1 MKSLAAL
8 ACLALLVSCAR
19 EQGERRPAAPVMYPQ
34 TPLATAP
41 PLNNDTTKPVAT
53 APAPL
58 PSATTSSASSA
69 PPSSSAVSMSPKE
82 LFRAQD
88 ACLDHCD
95 QFACMKVANAYK
107 QGVGVPNDVLAGRRY
122 AIHACLEC
130 GAPGLAIVDQCPS
143 WGVNDAPAKKK

>member
-1 MKSLAAL
+1 MRRHAAL
-8 ACLALLVSCAR
+8 ACALVVFGCAK
-19 EQGERRPAAPVMYPQ
+19 EGGERPREPVVYPPPP
-34 TPLATAP
+34 PLATAP
-41 PLNNDTTKPVAT
+41 PLTTTPPTATAPLPPPTASSAPVAT
-53 APAPL
+53 A
-58 PSATTSSASSA
+58 SASA
-69 PPSSSAVSMSPKE
+69 GTMSPKE

-107 QGVGVPNDVLAGRRY
+107 QGAGVPNDVLAGRRY

-143 WGVNDAPAKKK
+143 WGVSDAPGKKK

>member
-1 MKSLAAL
+1 MKSRAAL
-8 ACLALLVSCAR
+8 ACVMLLVSCAR
-19 EQGERRPAAPVMYPQ
+19 EGGERPREPVAYSPPP
-34 TPLATAP
+34 PLATAP
-41 PLNNDTTKPVAT
+41 PLATQTATVTAT
-53 APAPL
+53 APVPT
-58 PSATTSSASSA
+58 ATATAVPTATSSSSGA
-69 PPSSSAVSMSPKE
+69 TMSPKE

-107 QGVGVPNDVLAGRRY
+107 QGAGVPSDVLAGRRY

-143 WGVNDAPAKKK
+143 WGVNDAPGKKK